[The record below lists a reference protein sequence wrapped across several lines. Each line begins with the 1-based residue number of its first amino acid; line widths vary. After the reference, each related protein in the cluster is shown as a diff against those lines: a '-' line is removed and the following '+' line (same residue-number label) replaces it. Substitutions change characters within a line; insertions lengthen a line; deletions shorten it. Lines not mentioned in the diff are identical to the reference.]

1 MKFNHI
7 NLRLTVPEIL
17 ERAGAEDTVEDKI
30 KVLRLCDSKD
40 LQWFVYTLYNWDWTK
55 FTTPA
60 HKPSTHPI
68 GAAPMS
74 WHNATLRM
82 NAAKKLLDSAPKRA
96 ENQIALVLEN
106 VSAVEYQLLLSMLQN
121 KKQIQGLHKSVFKKM
136 YPTFFRTETDVP
148 SN

>member
-60 HKPSTHPI
+60 HKASTHPI